1 MEKIYDLI
9 IIGGASAGFSA
20 GIYAA
25 RAGLDA
31 VVLDEGL
38 GGGQAATSPW
48 IENYPGFPGISG
60 MDLMMKMKEHAEK
73 YLPVE
78 VGVHIDSVT
87 QSEGIFKAKAGDKEF
102 KSKAIIFA
110 TGSKYKSLGVPGEGR
125 LTGRGVS
132 YCATC
137 DGAFFRGKKVAVIGG
152 GNNGVTEALHL
163 KHVGADVT
171 LIHRRNELRAELVL
185 QEQLDKEGISK
196 LLNRDTVEILG
207 EDIVSGI
214 KLTNKDSGEEETHE
228 FQGVFISVGEN
239 PNTELAVSMGVQLKK
254 SGYIEVDA
262 RMHTNVKMVYAAG
275 DVTGGLRQVI
285 TAAAEGA
292 IAAMSAYDDI
302 KNPYWTAD

>member
-1 MEKIYDLI
+1 MDKIYDVI

-25 RAGLDA
+25 RSGLSA
-31 VVLDEGL
+31 IILDEGM

-48 IENYPGFPGISG
+48 IENYPGYEGIGG

-73 YLPVE
+73 NLPVE
-78 VGVHIDSVT
+78 VGVHVESVSQLDGGFT
-87 QSEGIFKAKAGDKEF
+87 INAGSRTFQS
-102 KSKAIIFA
+102 KSVIFA
-110 TGSKYKSLGVPGEGR
+110 TGAKYKKIGVPGEDK

-152 GNNGVTEALHL
+152 GNNGLTEALHL

-171 LIHRRNELRAELVL
+171 LIHRRDVLRAEQVL
-185 QEQLDKEGISK
+185 QDQLIKEEINL
-196 LLNRDTVEILG
+196 LLNRGVEEILG
-207 EDIVSGI
+207 EELVTGI
-214 KLTNKDSGEEETHE
+214 RLKNNVTDKIEDHD
-228 FQGVFISVGEN
+228 FQGVFISVGEE
-239 PNTELAVSMGVQLKK
+239 PNTALATSLGVELQT
-254 SGYIEVDA
+254 SGYIKVDTKM
-262 RMHTNVKMVYAAG
+262 RTNVQMVYAAG

-292 IAAMSAYDDI
+292 IAAMSAYDDV
-302 KNPYWTAD
+302 KRPYWV